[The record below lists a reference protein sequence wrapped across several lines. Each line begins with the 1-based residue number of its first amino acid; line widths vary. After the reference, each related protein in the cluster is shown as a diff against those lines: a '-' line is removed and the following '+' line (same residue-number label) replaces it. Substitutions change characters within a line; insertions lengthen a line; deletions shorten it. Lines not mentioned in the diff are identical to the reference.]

1 MLYEAVNVGQRASSG
16 RALPPMVM
24 AQSQDGQQLV
34 EVFLKGPHFSSSKTF
49 DNILE
54 REWMAGRLASELGLP
69 CARGCQ
75 VVVLPELIATVGD
88 QVLRHQ
94 LELGP
99 EVLFGSISAGP
110 QWNVWTSATPAR
122 RAALPTM
129 ASIYL
134 FDTLIDNFDR
144 SEHSPNLL
152 LHGDD
157 FLMIDHGEA
166 FQNASGTGGYE
177 DLQGKPWLPAQLQ
190 NTAGFDQHI
199 FWPRLRH
206 RDMPEFTRAASDW
219 SRLPGD
225 MFAGIA
231 AEIPSCW
238 DRTTVN
244 RITDYLCE
252 GVEYLAAVLANI
264 EEELQR

>member
-1 MLYEAVNVGQRASSG
+1 MLYEAVNFGPRATSG

-24 AQSQDGQQLV
+24 AQGQDGEFV
-34 EVFLKGPHFSSSKTF
+34 EVFLKGPHFSLTKTF

-54 REWMAGRLASELGLP
+54 REWMAGRIASTLGLP

-75 VVVLPELIATVGD
+75 IVVSPELIATVGD
-88 QVLRHQ
+88 EVLRRQ
-94 LELGP
+94 LEAGP
-99 EVLFGSISAGP
+99 DVLFGSISAGP
-110 QWNVWTSATPAR
+110 QWNLWTSATPSR
-122 RAALPTM
+122 RSAAPVM
-129 ASIYL
+129 AAIYL

-144 SEHSPNLL
+144 SEFSPNLL
-152 LHGDD
+152 LRGDD

-166 FQNASGTGGYE
+166 FQGASGTGGHE
-177 DLQGKPWLPAQLQ
+177 DLSVRPWLPAQLQ

-206 RDMPEFTRAASDW
+206 KDMPEFARAAEDW
-219 SRLPGD
+219 NRLPEGT
-225 MFAGIA
+225 FAAIA
-231 AEIPSCW
+231 AEIPGCW
-238 DRTTVN
+238 RRETVN

-252 GVEYLAAVLANI
+252 GVENLSAVVANI